1 MSETVAYIA
10 LGGNVADVEA
20 TLRQALAQL
29 DAAPGVRVRRVS
41 RLYWT
46 EPVGGP
52 PGQPRY
58 LNAVAEIATSLDAAQ
73 LLRTLQQI
81 ERSLGRDRAR
91 EVRWGPRTCDLDILL
106 VGRRVVNEPDL
117 TIPHPRLHLR
127 KFVLEGLAQL
137 APDLEHPVLG
147 KTMSRL
153 LRELDQPDR

>member
-1 MSETVAYIA
+1 MSQTVAYIA

-29 DAAPGVRVRRVS
+29 DAAPGIRLRRLS
-41 RLYWT
+41 RLSWT
-46 EPVGGP
+46 DAVGGP

-58 LNAVAEIATSLDAAQ
+58 LNAVAEIATSLEPAQ

-106 VGRRVVNEPDL
+106 VGQLVVNEPEL
-117 TIPHPRLHLR
+117 TVPHPRLHLR
-127 KFVLEGLAQL
+127 SFVLDGLAEL
-137 APDLEHPVLG
+137 APDLQHPVLG
-147 KTMSRL
+147 KTMGQL
-153 LRELDQPDR
+153 LHDLDHPGG